1 MLWVYAGFDLLEC
14 DRLARE
20 SLPAGYIDVSK
31 TRVSDLS
38 ETLMTIYSHHPGASV
53 YLGFVDPILMLSSPH
68 EAACRKVFRAC
79 TVAFVCS
86 NPLLLPFSWKNG
98 TAKLVVVGSQKNN
111 ARDSPVVHNGSSPL
125 VQYEAGHRPDAPKY
139 SAGGRDHQD
148 REEGNHAEGG
158 VKA

>member
-53 YLGFVDPILMLSSPH
+53 YLGFVDPILML
-68 EAACRKVFRAC
+68 
-79 TVAFVCS
+79 
-86 NPLLLPFSWKNG
+86 
-98 TAKLVVVGSQKNN
+98 
-111 ARDSPVVHNGSSPL
+111 
-125 VQYEAGHRPDAPKY
+125 
-139 SAGGRDHQD
+139 
-148 REEGNHAEGG
+148 
-158 VKA
+158 